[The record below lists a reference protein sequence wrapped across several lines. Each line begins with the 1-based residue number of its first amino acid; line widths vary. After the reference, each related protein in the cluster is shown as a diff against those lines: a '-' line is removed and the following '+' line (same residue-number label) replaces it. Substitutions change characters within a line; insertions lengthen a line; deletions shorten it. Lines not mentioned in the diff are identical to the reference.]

1 MRKVL
6 FFAITTL
13 VCSFAF
19 LLSSTVQGKDLTIGV
34 CSPLSGG
41 GAPAGLATLRAFE
54 LFADDIN
61 AQGGIRVGK
70 ENYLIKI
77 ISYDNKYDAKEAVT
91 IANRLIFSDKVQYI
105 GTLGATCVIA
115 MNRLT
120 NENKVVHLAYAYG
133 GKKATNPN
141 FPYTF
146 RPNMEP
152 AQGYQILLPWIVQKY
167 GVKTIAIT
175 STDDETGLIQAEDA
189 EKMSNK
195 LGLKI
200 TDKSFAPRGTADL
213 TPMLTRLIAKK
224 PDAID
229 FGSWA
234 GSEGPLAC
242 KQTKELGYKGLM
254 IFSYTQSI
262 PTFEKVAGGFM
273 DGVLFHNIF
282 EKDPSPLATK
292 VAKRYV
298 EKYKEK
304 FEHYIWRYSDGP
316 YLLKKAMETAGTID
330 TTAVRDALQKVN
342 IEGIF
347 GQTRIGGKSY
357 YGVDC
362 QFLAPYPLAIYDG
375 KQKKPLELYRGTMPE
390 GY

>member
-1 MRKVL
+1 MRKV
-6 FFAITTL
+6 FFVVITTL

-19 LLSSTVQGKDLTIGV
+19 LLSSTVQGKDLTIGI

-41 GAPAGLATLRAFE
+41 GAPTGLATLRAFE

-61 AQGGIRVGK
+61 AQGGMRLGN
-70 ENYLIKI
+70 ENYLIKL

-91 IANRLIFSDKVQYI
+91 IANRLIFSDKVKYI

-115 MNRLT
+115 MNPLT
-120 NENKVVHLAYAYG
+120 TENKVVNLAYTYG

-146 RPNMEP
+146 RAVMEP
-152 AQGYQILLPWIVQKY
+152 TQGYQILLPWIVQKY

-200 TDKSFAPRGTADL
+200 TDKSFAPRGTADF
-213 TPMLTRLIAKK
+213 TPMLTRLIAKN

-254 IFSYTQSI
+254 IFSYAQSI
-262 PTFEKVAGGFM
+262 PTFEKVAAGFM
-273 DGVLFHNIF
+273 DGVLFYNIF
-282 EKDPSPLATK
+282 AEDPTPLATK
-292 VAKRYV
+292 VAQRYV

-304 FEHYIWRYSDGP
+304 FEAYIWRYTDGP
-316 YLLKKAMETAGTID
+316 YLLKKAMEVAGTVD
-330 TTAVRDALQKVN
+330 TTAVMNAMPKVGIN
-342 IEGIF
+342 GIF

-357 YGVDC
+357 YGIDC
-362 QFLAPYPLAIYDG
+362 QFLCPFPLATYDG
-375 KQKKPLELYRGTMPE
+375 KQKKLVELYRGTMPE

>member
-6 FFAITTL
+6 FFAIITF
-13 VCSFAF
+13 VCPFVS

-34 CSPLSGG
+34 CTPLSGG
-41 GAPAGLATLRAFE
+41 AAPNGLACLRSLE
-54 LFADDIN
+54 IVSDLIN
-61 AQGGIRVGK
+61 TEGGIQVGK
-70 ENYLIKI
+70 ETYLIKLI
-77 ISYDNKYDAKEAVT
+77 PYDNKYDAKEAVT
-91 IANRLIFSDKVQYI
+91 ITNRLIFSDKVQYI
-105 GTLGATCVIA
+105 ATLGATCVIA
-115 MNRLT
+115 MNPLT
-120 NENKVVHLAYAYG
+120 NENKVIHLAYAYG

-146 RPNMEP
+146 RTVIEP
-152 AQGYQILLPWIVQKY
+152 TQGYQILLPWIVQKY
-167 GVKTIAIT
+167 GIKTIALT

-189 EKMSNK
+189 EKMSQK

-200 TDKSFAPRGTADL
+200 TDKSFAPRGTADF

-229 FGSWA
+229 FGSWG

-242 KQTKELGYKGLM
+242 KQTKELGYKGKM
-254 IFSYTQSI
+254 IFSFSQSI

-273 DGVLFHNIF
+273 DGVLFFNIF
-282 EKDPSPLATK
+282 ETDPSPLATK
-292 VAKRYV
+292 VAQKYV

-304 FEHYIWRYSDGP
+304 FDPHVWRYTDVP
-316 YLLKKAMETAGTID
+316 YLLKKAMETAGTPD
-330 TTAVRDALQKVN
+330 TTEVRNALHKVS
-342 IEGIF
+342 IDGIF
-347 GQTRIGGKSY
+347 GPTRIGGKSY

-362 QFLAPYPLAIYDG
+362 QFLAPVPLVIYDG
-375 KQKKPLELYRGTMPE
+375 KQKKPVELYRGIMPE